1 MVQIRQKNKFQMSC
15 MKSVEIFFF
24 KVQRTTSPAT
34 LLKQTKKSIQNPQ
47 ILITPPR
54 PVAQKGNTFLFFHA
68 TGNPLVESTSN
79 WSLFIS
85 NGVRFFW

>member
-15 MKSVEIFFF
+15 MKSVETFFF
-24 KVQRTTSPAT
+24 KFKEQHRQQLSWNKPKNPSKILKFWSPHLGP
-34 LLKQTKKSIQNPQ
+34 LLKRET
-47 ILITPPR
+47 L
-54 PVAQKGNTFLFFHA
+54 FLFFHA

-85 NGVRFFW
+85 NGVRFFL